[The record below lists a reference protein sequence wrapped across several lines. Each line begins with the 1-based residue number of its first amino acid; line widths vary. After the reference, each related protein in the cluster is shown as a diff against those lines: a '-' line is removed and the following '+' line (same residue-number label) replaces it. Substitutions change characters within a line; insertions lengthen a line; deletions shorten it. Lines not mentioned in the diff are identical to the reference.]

1 MKPLKSILFGL
12 AIASVSFAAFDPCKF
27 NFGRQWSNS
36 FNSGTS
42 FAGQGLSHLAIW
54 LGDNASYNTYWEGA
68 MAQAAK
74 SNNLTPVIYA
84 YVIAEVG
91 KESNWSDCDSDT
103 DGSNLCTKGADLIR
117 NSWNEIL
124 NRYGSYAQG
133 LAGDYGTSGTIIWLI
148 EPDFVQYSVTGDAAN
163 TKYTQ
168 AGGAIADAE
177 LAGTKFNQIV
187 AKIKQYLPNAKI
199 AVDISPWLNNTTTTW
214 YNNFDKSKVD
224 YLFTSGGRTKGDQTR
239 IRTDNGNNLTWAQ
252 ASAAMG
258 GKRIIADDGYG
269 VGGSSNTDY
278 ADWMNATNIN
288 SRIADGVIGIT
299 IQEPNSAFTTF
310 AAQNGNLTTNCGT
323 PLSSAVLLSST
334 PPVSSSNKPISS
346 SNKPI
351 SSSNPAISSSIK
363 PSSSSNAI
371 TPSSAYI
378 PVSSSNTTQP
388 SSSSATVISDG
399 SWSGTNAQITSAT
412 NSGASIGVGSS
423 WTEGRVISKVLGTVV
438 AGTTY
443 TLSFKTDLS
452 RGGQSM
458 EVPLAVGTYC
468 NKTLTIS
475 SAEVSEQ
482 SCQFTATSA
491 GSVTMT
497 LTLPA
502 SRWETLTIS
511 ELKLVDGTGQQAGT
525 KFMGPMLKMRS
536 AAIQLRSGAQVHWLV
551 PEGSRFEVF
560 SVTGNRVMQ
569 TSSSAPN
576 FSNLPLG
583 LYFVRVRAE
592 NMVDTRRI
600 KNF

>member
-54 LGDNASYNTYWEGA
+54 LGDNATYNKFWEGD
-68 MAQAAK
+68 MAKAAK
-74 SNNLTPVIYA
+74 ANSLTPVIYA

-103 DGSNLCTKGADLIR
+103 DGSNLCTKGADVVR
-117 NSWNEIL
+117 NSWNEVL

-148 EPDFVQYSVTGDAAN
+148 EPDFVQYSASGDAAN
-163 TKYTQ
+163 TRFAQ
-168 AGGAIADAE
+168 SGGAISDAE

-199 AVDISPWLNNTTTTW
+199 AVDISPWLNNSITTW

-224 YLFTSGGRTKGDQTR
+224 YLFTSGGRTKGDQEK
-239 IRTDNGNNLTWAQ
+239 IRTDAGNNLTWAQ

-258 GKRIIADDGYG
+258 GKKIIADDGYG
-269 VGGSSNTDY
+269 VGGSSNADY
-278 ADWMNATNIN
+278 ADWMSANNIK
-288 SRIADGVIGIT
+288 SRIANGVIGIT

-323 PLSSAVLLSST
+323 PLSSATLPSST
-334 PPVSSSNKPISS
+334 PPVSSSNKPPVSS
-346 SNKPI
+346 SNTMV
-351 SSSNPAISSSIK
+351 SSSNR
-363 PSSSSNAI
+363 PSSSSNAV
-371 TPSSAYI
+371 TPSSAHI

-388 SSSSATVISDG
+388 SSSSTPIISDG
-399 SWSGTNAQITSAT
+399 SWTGTNAQITNAT

-423 WTEGRVISKVLGTVV
+423 WTEGRLISKVIGSVV

-443 TLSFKTDLS
+443 TLTFKTDLS
-452 RGGQSM
+452 RGGQTM
-458 EVPLAVGTYC
+458 EVPMTVGAYC
-468 NKTLTIS
+468 NKTLSIS
-475 SAEVSEQ
+475 SANVSEQ
-482 SCQFTATSA
+482 SCQFTATTA
-491 GSVTMT
+491 GNVTLA

-511 ELKLVDGTGQQAGT
+511 DLKLVDGNGQEAGT
-525 KFMGPMLKMRS
+525 KFIGPMLKMRS
-536 AAIQLRSGAQVHWLV
+536 TSMQLRSGAQVHWLV
-551 PEGSRFEVF
+551 PEESRFEVY

-569 TSSSAPN
+569 PSASAPN
-576 FSNLPLG
+576 FSSLPLG
-583 LYFVRVRAE
+583 IYFVRVRAE
-592 NMVDTRRI
+592 NMIDTRRI